1 MSSPVRRVCYITG
14 TRADFGLMRST
25 LRRIA
30 ADPMLRLEL
39 IVTGMHLDALY
50 GATVAEIDAEGWPQR
65 LRLPLALT
73 PATGATMARNIG
85 LMTTAFTD
93 ALATDPPDLLLLLGD
108 RGEMLAGAI
117 AAQHLGIAVL
127 HLHGGERSGTVDEP
141 VRHAISRLSHYHGTA
156 TEASRQRLL
165 RSGEAPQTVFLTG
178 APGVD
183 GLTDLASID
192 RSSLCAEA
200 GLDPARPLA
209 LFVFHPV
216 LDEAEQAGDVAAVLL
231 DTLHSAGC
239 QVVALMPNADG
250 GSERIR
256 AELLRRQSTPG
267 LALFTHLTRERFV
280 SWMAAADLMVG
291 NSSAGIIEA
300 ASFGTPVLDVGNRQ
314 RLRERGPNVRS
325 VEAQAPA
332 FRLALQ
338 AALGQARH
346 PQDNPYGDGKAGE
359 RIVNLLRMLPV
370 KPHLAAKH
378 HVD

>member
-1 MSSPVRRVCYITG
+1 MSGAARRVCYITG

-30 ADPMLRLEL
+30 ADPLLRLEL
-39 IVTGMHLDALY
+39 IVTGMHLDPLY
-50 GATVAEIDAEGWPQR
+50 GATVGEIDAEGWPQR
-65 LRLPLALT
+65 LRLPLLLT

-93 ALATDPPDLLLLLGD
+93 ALANDPPDLLLLLGD

-165 RSGEAPQTVFLTG
+165 RSGEAPQNVFVTG

-183 GLTDLASID
+183 GLTEMARVD
-192 RSSLCAEA
+192 RTRLCAEA
-200 GLDPARPLA
+200 GLDPAQPLV

-216 LDEAEQAGDVAAVLL
+216 LDEAEQAGALATILL
-231 DTLHSAGC
+231 DTMRAAGC

-250 GSERIR
+250 GSEGIR
-256 AELLRRQSTPG
+256 AALLRRQREPG
-267 LALFTHLTRERFV
+267 LAVFTHLERERFV
-280 SWMAAADLMVG
+280 SWMAAANLMVG

-300 ASFGTPVLDVGNRQ
+300 ASFGTPVLDVGARQ
-314 RLRERGPNVRS
+314 RLRERGPNVRA
-325 VEAQAPA
+325 VEADADTFRQA
-332 FRLALQ
+332 LSEALQ
-338 AALGQARH
+338 QARFA
-346 PQDNPYGDGKAGE
+346 PVNPYGDGKAGE
-359 RIVNLLRMLPV
+359 RIVDLLRCLPV
-370 KPHLAAKH
+370 RPHLAAKH